1 MNYLLV
7 DTCVLSDLMR
17 QYNPCL
23 PNVGF
28 VEGVFLKKNMLRMI
42 NFVVQDM
49 DSTSGYIVV
58 SAFAFLELI
67 NKFCDIFKE
76 EISKKT
82 MSLDRIIATI
92 QQPPSW
98 LIIEET
104 NLETAKEFCEV
115 PNSIGTG
122 EHISADDAVH
132 IATALQRGDE
142 ITLLTTDHVLKKLN
156 LQRISV
162 VTD

>member
-1 MNYLLV
+1 MIYLLV
-7 DTCVLSDLMR
+7 DTCVLSDIMR
-17 QYNPCL
+17 QYNPCS
-23 PNVGF
+23 PNAGF

-42 NFVVQDM
+42 NSVVEDVEG
-49 DSTSGYIVV
+49 TNGYIVV
-58 SAFAFLELI
+58 STFAFLELI
-67 NKFCDIFKE
+67 NKFSEIFKE
-76 EISKKT
+76 EIAKKV

-104 NLETAKEFCEV
+104 NLETAKEFCKV
-115 PNSIGTG
+115 PNAIGSG

-132 IATALQRGDE
+132 VATALQRGDE
-142 ITLLTTDHVLKKLN
+142 ITLLTTDHVFKQLRLRQVK
-156 LQRISV
+156 V

>member
-7 DTCVLSDLMR
+7 DTCVLSDMMR
-17 QYNPCL
+17 QYDPCL
-23 PNVGF
+23 PNAGF

-42 NFVVQDM
+42 NSVVQDM
-49 DSTSGYIVV
+49 DGTSGYIVV

-67 NKFCDIFKE
+67 NKFSD
-76 EISKKT
+76 ISKKT
-82 MSLDRIIATI
+82 MSLNRIIATI

-98 LIIEET
+98 MIIEET
-104 NLETAKEFCEV
+104 NLETAKEFCKV
-115 PNSIGTG
+115 PNAIGTG

-132 IATALQRGDE
+132 IATALQRGDD
-142 ITLLTTDHVLKKLN
+142 ITLLTTDHVLKLLN